1 MNSSKDNI
9 DDRNI
14 NHKLVLATE
23 QRDTPRLHSRRR
35 VNPAGLVIPV
45 VVGDPRRRYRLGR
58 YHDDSRRSLTWAS
71 PASRPR

>member
-9 DDRNI
+9 DDRDI
-14 NHKLVLATE
+14 EGDKLVLATE

-58 YHDDSRRSLTWAS
+58 YHDDSRRSLT
-71 PASRPR
+71 